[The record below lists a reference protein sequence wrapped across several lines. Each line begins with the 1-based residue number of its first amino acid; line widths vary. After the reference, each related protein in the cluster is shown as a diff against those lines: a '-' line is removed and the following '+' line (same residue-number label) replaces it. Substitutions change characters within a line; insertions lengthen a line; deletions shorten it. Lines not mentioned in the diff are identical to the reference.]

1 MEDTLWTEIADM
13 DGEIFDMEIPELKQ
27 EKFDFNEYIGKE
39 IVLGVEKVKSPQGVV
54 DALRFST
61 RPLPK
66 KEKPSIAPD
75 RFAKALQAIADGKTT
90 AEKLI
95 SDFNLTPEQHAEVTS
110 K

>member
-1 MEDTLWTEIADM
+1 MT
-13 DGEIFDMEIPELKQ
+13 
-27 EKFDFNEYIGKE
+27 
-39 IVLGVEKVKSPQGVV
+39 

-66 KEKPSIAPD
+66 KEKPTITPE

-90 AEKLI
+90 ADKLI
-95 SDFNLTPEQHAEVTS
+95 ADFSLTPEQHAEVTG

>member
-1 MEDTLWTEIADM
+1 
-13 DGEIFDMEIPELKQ
+13 
-27 EKFDFNEYIGKE
+27 
-39 IVLGVEKVKSPQGVV
+39 
-54 DALRFST
+54 LRFST

-66 KEKPSIAPD
+66 KEKPTITPE

-95 SDFNLTPEQHAEVTS
+95 ADFNLTPEQHAEVTS